1 MNKTVDFYFTQ
12 RLIDLMIKVAG
23 VVLTSVATYQV
34 ASSTFAHI
42 EGPWQQIVTL
52 GALLLVE
59 GAFVL
64 TWFALDTQR
73 NAPMAMKVSWAI
85 TLVTIYV
92 ALLVIGIING
102 EGTAGWAFRLV
113 LGIMIGKSV
122 YEAGVYEVL
131 KNSRKSDRDIMNAYS
146 VRRLKRKVDRQKA
159 IHAIIDANAEAAYRR
174 ELNDQV
180 DRARLEAEHE
190 AALLNVEI
198 HRSNL
203 LQRIHAKDSLARGQ
217 LLASLAQQKEDASL
231 PASSLKEITRMQI
244 EMRN

>member
-42 EGPWQQIVTL
+42 EGPWQQVVTL

-73 NAPMAMKVSWAI
+73 NAPMAMKVSWSI
-85 TLVTIYV
+85 TLMTIYV

-113 LGIMIGKSV
+113 LGIMIGKSI
-122 YEAGVYEVL
+122 YEAGVYEIM
-131 KNSRKSDRDIMNAYS
+131 KNSRKSDRDIKNAYS
-146 VRRLKRKVDRQKA
+146 VRRLKRRVDRQKA
-159 IHAIIDANAEAAYRR
+159 IHAIIDANAESAYRR

-203 LQRIHAKDSLARGQ
+203 LQRIRAKDSLARGQ
-217 LLASLAQQKEDASL
+217 LLASMAQQGEENSATAKSL
-231 PASSLKEITRMQI
+231 REITRMQI

>member
-12 RLIDLMIKVAG
+12 RLIDLMIKIAG

-34 ASSTFAHI
+34 ASSTFSHI
-42 EGPWQQIVTL
+42 ELPWQNIVTF
-52 GALLLVE
+52 GALILVE

-73 NAPMAMKVSWAI
+73 NAPMAMKISWSV

-122 YEAGVYEVL
+122 YEAGVYEVM
-131 KNSRKSDRDIMNAYS
+131 KSSRKSDRDIMNAYS
-146 VRRLKRKVDRQKA
+146 VRKLKRKVDRQKA
-159 IHAIIDANAEAAYRR
+159 IHAMIDANQEAAYRR
-174 ELNDQV
+174 ELTDKV

-203 LQRIHAKDSLARGQ
+203 LERIRAKDSLARGQ
-217 LLASLAQQKEDASL
+217 FLASLAREREGQNNKTNALNDIA
-231 PASSLKEITRMQI
+231 RMQI
-244 EMRN
+244 GMRN

>member
-1 MNKTVDFYFTQ
+1 MNRTVDFYFTQ

-34 ASSTFAHI
+34 ANSTFAHI
-42 EGPWQQIVTL
+42 EGPWQVAVTL

-73 NAPMAMKVSWAI
+73 NAPMAMKVSWSI

-102 EGTAGWAFRLV
+102 EGSAGWAFRLV

-131 KNSRKSDRDIMNAYS
+131 KNSRKSDKDIMNAYS
-146 VRRLKRKVDRQKA
+146 VRKLKLKVERQKA
-159 IHAIIDANAEAAYRR
+159 IHAMIDANTEAAYRR

-198 HRSNL
+198 HRTNL
-203 LQRIHAKDSLARGQ
+203 LQRIRAKDSLARGQ
-217 LLASLAQQKEDASL
+217 LLASLARNEEGQSQAQALREM
-231 PASSLKEITRMQI
+231 TRMQI